1 MGLGRGSVPG
11 GARGIGSSENFLGCP
26 GNKTNNKGPELWGQ
40 LAAQWS
46 LGGIRVDSGMVIGYM
61 DN

>member
-1 MGLGRGSVPG
+1 MAEDRQ
-11 GARGIGSSENFLGCP
+11 
-26 GNKTNNKGPELWGQ
+26 KTSWDAQVIKGPELWGQ

-46 LGGIRVDSGMVIGYM
+46 LGDIRVDSGMVIGYM